1 MNIDEKIYDFIIT
14 VLKCFFILIVLGLFL
29 PKLLDYVFY
38 NFINKPNVYDNSILV
53 NNLVHRNINILHNYI
68 IVFNKFLG
76 LW

>member
-1 MNIDEKIYDFIIT
+1 MNIDHKMYDFTIT

-53 NNLVHRNINILHNYI
+53 NNLVHRNIDILHNYI

>member
-1 MNIDEKIYDFIIT
+1 MNIDREAYDFIIT

-53 NNLVHRNINILHNYI
+53 NNLVHRNVDILHNYI

>member
-1 MNIDEKIYDFIIT
+1 MNIDEKMYDFTIT

-38 NFINKPNVYDNSILV
+38 NFINKPNIYDNSILV
-53 NNLVHRNINILHNYI
+53 NNLVHRNIDILNNYI

>member
-1 MNIDEKIYDFIIT
+1 MNIDEKTYDFAIT

-53 NNLVHRNINILHNYI
+53 NNLVNRNIDILHNYI

>member
-1 MNIDEKIYDFIIT
+1 MNIDEKTYDFTIT
-14 VLKCFFILIVLGLFL
+14 VLKCFFILIFLGLFL

-53 NNLVHRNINILHNYI
+53 NNLVHRNIDILHNYI